1 MEGLLSATNDLSSF
15 CFLAGGGFLDLT
27 GLGSICSGPGA
38 DSFSGL
44 MAANTKFLALFLAPV
59 PVLQN
64 QTVHYNLKKT
74 HFLM

>member
-1 MEGLLSATNDLSSF
+1 MEGLLSANKDLSSF

-27 GLGSICSGPGA
+27 GLGSICSGA

-44 MAANTKFLALFLAPV
+44 MAANTKFRALFLAPV

-64 QTVHYNLKKT
+64 EIVSYNFLLNS
-74 HFLM
+74 FLM